1 MLSMKAKYSI
11 RALLYLARN
20 RGAGK
25 VIVRDIAEKEGIPKK
40 FLEAIL
46 LELRNDG
53 ILQSKP
59 GKGGGYTLG
68 RPPDTISLGRLI
80 RMIDGPLA
88 PVPCVSQTAYAPC
101 KDCPNEKACVIRF
114 VMKEVRDTHAKI
126 LDGITFA
133 TLLQKEED
141 LQGACI
147 PMDFDI

>member
-1 MLSMKAKYSI
+1 MKAKYSI

-25 VIVRDIAEKEGIPKK
+25 SIVREIAQKEGIPQK

-46 LELRNDG
+46 LELRNEG

-80 RMIDGPLA
+80 RMVDGPLA

-101 KDCPNEKACVIRF
+101 KDCPDEKTCVIRL
-114 VMKEVRDTHAKI
+114 VMKEIRDTHAKI
-126 LDGITFA
+126 LDEITFA
-133 TLLQKEED
+133 TLLQTESE
-141 LQGACI
+141 LQAKVI
-147 PMDFDI
+147 PMDFEI

>member
-1 MLSMKAKYSI
+1 MKAKYSI
-11 RALLYLARN
+11 RALLYLGRN
-20 RGAGK
+20 RSAGK
-25 VIVRDIAEKEGIPKK
+25 AIVREIAQKEGIPQK

-46 LELRNDG
+46 LELRNEG

-101 KDCPNEKACVIRF
+101 KDCPDEKICVIRL

-126 LDGITFA
+126 LDEITFA
-133 TLLQKEED
+133 TLLKTESD
-141 LQGACI
+141 LQAKVI
-147 PMDFDI
+147 PMDFEI

>member
-1 MLSMKAKYSI
+1 MKAKYSI

-20 RGAGK
+20 RSAGK
-25 VIVRDIAEKEGIPKK
+25 AIVRDIAQKEGIPQK

-46 LELRNDG
+46 LELRNEG

-68 RPPDTISLGRLI
+68 RPPDTISLGRVV

-101 KDCPNEKACVIRF
+101 KDCPNEKTCVIRL

-126 LDGITFA
+126 LDEITFA
-133 TLLQKEED
+133 NLLQKESD
-141 LQGACI
+141 LQSKII
-147 PMDFDI
+147 PMDFEI

>member
-1 MLSMKAKYSI
+1 MKAKYSI

-20 RGAGK
+20 RGTGK
-25 VIVRDIAEKEGIPKK
+25 IIVRDIAQKEGIPQK

-46 LELRNDG
+46 LELRNEG

-101 KDCPNEKACVIRF
+101 QDCPNEKICVIRL

-126 LDGITFA
+126 LDEITFA
-133 TLLQKEED
+133 TLLKNEQE
-141 LQGACI
+141 LQAKTI
-147 PMDFDI
+147 PMDFEI